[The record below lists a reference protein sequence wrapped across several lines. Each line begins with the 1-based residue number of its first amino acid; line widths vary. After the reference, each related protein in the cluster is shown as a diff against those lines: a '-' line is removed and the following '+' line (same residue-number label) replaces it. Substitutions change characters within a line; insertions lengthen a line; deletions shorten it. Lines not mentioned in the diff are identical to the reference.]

1 VISSLRGTLLLVSAH
16 SVVVDLH
23 GAGMRVFVPTRTS
36 AVLRQG
42 EEALLHT
49 TLVVREDDLSLYG
62 FTLSEERDTFDLL
75 CGVNGVG
82 PKSALGILSEM
93 TVDDIGHA
101 VATDNDSAFRAVS
114 GIGPKTAKLI
124 TLSLQGKIHSG
135 APTQP
140 SSGAVDTRVSA
151 QDQAAIVSAL
161 VGLGW
166 SERVAKKGL
175 EDLLARL
182 GDDEDVSV
190 PALVKLAL
198 QHLGPHTVREDF
210 S

>member
-1 VISSLRGTLLLVSAH
+1 MVVSAH
-16 SVVVDLH
+16 SVVIDLH

-36 AVLRQG
+36 SVLRQG

-140 SSGAVDTRVSA
+140 LSGAVDTRVSA

-175 EDLLARL
+175 EDVLALL
-182 GDDEDVSV
+182 GDDADVSV
-190 PALVKLAL
+190 SALVKLAL